1 MRIGTFFGCTLG
13 VLFVLSLKSFLT
25 SIKYRK
31 EAKLLNKG
39 YLDVLLQN
47 NKSLIYVKMV
57 SLLHLEWLLESRLM
71 IALRYVLCVV
81 IMLICV
87 VLIVVLVIM
96 YYSGYRELFD
106 MRW

>member
-1 MRIGTFFGCTLG
+1 MRIGTFFGGVLG
-13 VLFVLSLKSFLT
+13 VLFVLSLRAFVT

-31 EAKLLNKG
+31 EAKLSNRK
-39 YLDVLLQN
+39 YLDVLIQN
-47 NKSLIYVKMV
+47 KKGLIYVKIA

-71 IALRYVLCVV
+71 IALRYILCVA

-87 VLIVVLVIM
+87 VLTVVLVII
-96 YYSGYRELFD
+96 YYSGYQELFD